1 MTFLTSFKAVHYRG
15 IDGLSF
21 PHLANAN
28 LVTGVNGIGKTAVT
42 EAMWLFTGRYNTAL
56 LWNPNVQRFNRPILD
71 PIAKLTNG
79 VLELEGMENESRH
92 SLKATF
98 KKVSDVSDVKPTSIE
113 TSVENGFVGP
123 PAVGWIH
130 TELDG
135 IPAGQ
140 KTTRMFPTPWGTVAF
155 YTHEPDSERSDNVIL
170 STKSQHG
177 APQEYLQRYSD
188 MVRQNHKDDFRNAIN
203 FIFPEVADVGIL
215 TDEMGEPYLSATT
228 DDGVQLPLHD
238 LGGGVV
244 RLYQLF
250 LGFFAARG
258 GVLFVDEVEN
268 GLHHSVLKDVWA
280 RGRAWMRQWNAQ
292 LVATTHSAECIDA
305 ALAAFED
312 APSDLAIHRLSRNE
326 KTGKVEAT
334 TFTGETLAGVRDLD
348 LETR

>member
-1 MTFLTSFKAVHYRG
+1 MTFLTNFKAVHYRG

-42 EAMWLFTGRYNTAL
+42 EAMWLFTGRYNTSL
-56 LWNPNVQRFNRPILD
+56 LWNSNVQRSNRPILD
-71 PIAKLTNG
+71 PIARLTNG
-79 VLELEGMENESRH
+79 VLELEGMENEFPG
-92 SLKATF
+92 SLKVTF
-98 KKVSDVSDVKPTSIE
+98 EKIGDVSNVETTLIE
-113 TSVENGFVGP
+113 TSAANSFVEP
-123 PAVGWIH
+123 SAVGWIDM
-130 TELDG
+130 ELDG
-135 IPAGQ
+135 ILEWENTAGV
-140 KTTRMFPTPWGTVAF
+140 FPTPWGTVEF
-155 YTHEPDSERSDNVIL
+155 YTRKPDSERPGSVIFG
-170 STKSQHG
+170 TKYQHE
-177 APQEYLQRYSD
+177 ASKESLQRYSD
-188 MVRQNHKDDFRNAIN
+188 MVRKNHKDDFRNAIN
-203 FIFPEVADVGIL
+203 LIFPEVADVGIL
-215 TDEMGEPYLSATT
+215 TDETGEPYLSATT

-280 RGRAWMRQWNAQ
+280 RGRAWMRQWSAQ

-334 TFTGETLAGVRDLD
+334 TFTGETLEGVRDLD